1 MPTKHF
7 NFKKIIIYTLAILA
21 VFATLKYLGILT
33 TILSTDLLT
42 LKIGELHVPF
52 YLFLKVFLTIITM
65 LWINNIIIY
74 QLKNK
79 ILNIK
84 KVTTSNTQLIL
95 KIVTT
100 IMYVIIFFISLD
112 ILGVNLS
119 SIAFF
124 SGAITVALG
133 FGLQKITS
141 NFVSGIILLLEKSI
155 KPGDLIELNNGT
167 IGLVLTIY
175 TRFTLLKTFSG
186 KVIIIP
192 NEDMMT
198 NKIINWTYY
207 NKKGEVKISVK
218 LFCDTTVKKA
228 QLPMLD
234 IANSN
239 IMVSKDPKP
248 VCTFKTFKE
257 GVIEMQLVVWLKDVT
272 NGIDVPINNI
282 KLVLFEEFKANGI
295 KCAIP

>member
-1 MPTKHF
+1 MTTKHF